1 MKLILVCCLNLL
13 ATINAFSQ
21 TDSSGKKGQSLTED
35 SLQKKIPAYL
45 PASYLMLGLLY
56 DTSKSR
62 NLFFGTNIYNQKLN
76 LYNTYSPPKKW
87 NDAFSGFGQIF
98 LSAFG
103 QNNNHVYVSPK
114 K

>member
-21 TDSSGKKGQSLTED
+21 TDSSAKKVPPLQGD

-45 PASYLMLGLLY
+45 PASYLMLGLRY

-62 NLFFGTNIYNQKLN
+62 NLFWHQYLQSKIKFIQYLF
-76 LYNTYSPPKKW
+76 
-87 NDAFSGFGQIF
+87 AI
-98 LSAFG
+98 
-103 QNNNHVYVSPK
+103 
-114 K
+114 